1 MQIIKV
7 YVGGLFGIFNHEIP
21 VNLNDRMTII
31 HGPNGFGKTV
41 ILKLLNG
48 LFNCQYSELINL
60 PFETF
65 KVEFDDGNSLEIDK
79 KTGRQDQSNTIRFN
93 FSKNSE
99 TFILD
104 KSQINDIDE
113 ISISDLDYLIPE
125 LMRVGPQRWRY
136 LPTEE
141 MLSIS
146 DIVDRFPDLLRG
158 IKCEQQPE
166 WLQDLQRQINV
177 RLIESQRLLNIA
189 SNYER
194 RIAYKRLSDLSTVS
208 VYSRELAQKMQHKFT
223 EYGTISQSLDRT
235 FPLRVVQQQPSTYL
249 TDEQLYDKLDH
260 LDKMRSRL
268 MEVGLLNQDESS
280 EVDIHPPSIDET
292 TKNILSVYVEDMD
305 KKLSVFDDIADKI
318 DLFRKIINKKFAY
331 SYKNI
336 GFSKDQGFIFTSSYK
351 SSLSEYKQVLNHELC
366 PTDLSSG
373 EQHELILI
381 YELLFK
387 VKPDSLVLI
396 DEPEL
401 SLHVGWQVEFIKDL
415 QEITKLAKLN
425 IVMATHSPDIIQ
437 DRWDLTVELQGPK

>member
-7 YVGGLFGIFNHEIP
+7 FVGGLFGIFDHEIS
-21 VNLNDRMTII
+21 VNINDTITII

-48 LFNCQYSELINL
+48 LFNCQYSELINI
-60 PFETF
+60 PFDSF
-65 KVEFDDGNSLEIDK
+65 KVEFDNGNYLEIDK
-79 KTGRQDQSNTIRFN
+79 KTGTQDQSNTIRFQ
-93 FSKNSE
+93 FSENPE
-99 TFILD
+99 PFILE
-104 KSQINDIDE
+104 KSAINDIDE
-113 ISISDLDYLIPE
+113 ISLTDLDYLIPE
-125 LMRVGPQRWRY
+125 LMRAGPQMWRY
-136 LPTEE
+136 LPTGE

-146 DIVDRFPDLLRG
+146 DIGDRFPDVLIS
-158 IKCEQQPE
+158 IKYEQQPE
-166 WLQDLQRQINV
+166 WLQDLQSRINV

-189 SNYER
+189 SNYQR

-223 EYGTISQSLDRT
+223 EYGKISQSLDRT

-249 TDEQLYDKLDH
+249 TDEQLYDKLEQ
-260 LDKMRSRL
+260 LEKVRSQL
-268 MEVGLLNQDESS
+268 MEVGLLNKDESS
-280 EVDIHPPSIDET
+280 EAQIKPSSIDEQ
-292 TKNILSVYVEDMD
+292 TKNILSVYVEDMN

-318 DLFRKIINKKFAY
+318 DLFRKIINKKFSY

-351 SSLSEYKQVLNHELC
+351 ASSKNELL